1 MANENDTTTQTGGTN
16 DTGSGTSSD
25 AGGTSKGGEVPVVPG

>member
-1 MANENDTTTQTGGTN
+1 MADSNDTTQTGGTG
-16 DTGSGTSSD
+16 TGSGTSSD

>member
-1 MANENDTTTQTGGTN
+1 MADKNDNTTQTG
-16 DTGSGTSSD
+16 DTSGSGTTTSS